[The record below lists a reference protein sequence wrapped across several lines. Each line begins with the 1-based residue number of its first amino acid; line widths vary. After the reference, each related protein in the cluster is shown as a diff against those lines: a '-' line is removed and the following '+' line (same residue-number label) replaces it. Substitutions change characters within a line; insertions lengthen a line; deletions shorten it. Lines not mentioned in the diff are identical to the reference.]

1 MKNTDPAQPL
11 APMAERYFQPWIG
24 QGFSQSRTLLISES
38 AYDWPGDDGNLY
50 TPQPAH
56 PQESMEWNIDHFG
69 KNRYFSQI
77 NRVLCM
83 KSSPTREEM
92 QSAWQEL
99 AYTIYVQK
107 SVGVGPSVRPKAA
120 QWIDAGPHLMTLL
133 EDLRPLKVIITGK
146 DAWNRMPYC
155 SARLL
160 DDIQAYRLKDGI
172 LVWCLAL
179 PHPASRNEGFAWE
192 SIAESVKWFRA
203 TQFPVL

>member
-1 MKNTDPAQPL
+1 MKNTDPAQQL

-24 QGFSQSRTLLISES
+24 QRFSQSRTLLISES
-38 AYDWPGDDGNLY
+38 AYDWPGDDGNVY
-50 TPQPAH
+50 TPQPTH
-56 PQESMEWNIDHFG
+56 PKESMEWNIDHFG

-77 NRVLCM
+77 NRVLCT
-83 KSSPTREEM
+83 KLSPTREEM
-92 QSAWQEL
+92 QNAWQEL
-99 AYTIYVQK
+99 VYMIYVQK

-120 QWIDAGPHLMTLL
+120 HWSDAGPHLMTLL

-146 DAWNRMPYC
+146 DAWNRMPDC

-160 DDIQAYRLKDGI
+160 DDIQAYRVKDGI

-179 PHPASRNEGFAWE
+179 PHPANRNEGFAWKP
-192 SIAESVKWFRA
+192 IAESVKWFRA